1 MSEETKHN
9 GIDVAYVANL
19 ARIDLTE
26 KEVEKFQS
34 QLDQIVGYVEKIGE
48 LDLSGIEPSTSVRSQ
63 VNVYRKDEVRESLTH
78 EKAMANAPEE
88 LNGLF
93 KVPKIIE

>member
-19 ARIDLTE
+19 ARMDLTD

-48 LDLSGIEPSTSVRSQ
+48 LDLSGIEHSTSVRSQ
-63 VNVYRKDEVRESLTH
+63 VNVYRKDEVRESLAH
-78 EKAMANAPEE
+78 DKAMANAPEE

-93 KVPKIIE
+93 KVPKIVE

>member
-1 MSEETKHN
+1 MAEETHK

-19 ARIDLTE
+19 ARIKLTDDE
-26 KEVEKFQS
+26 IEKFQS

-48 LDLSGIEPSTSVRSQ
+48 LDLQGVEPSTRMRSLN
-63 VNVYRKDEVRESLTH
+63 NVFRKDEVRPCLAH
-78 EKAMANAPEE
+78 DVAMSNAPEE

-93 KVPKIIE
+93 KVPKIVE

>member
-1 MSEETKHN
+1 MSEGIEHN

-19 ARIDLTE
+19 ARMELTE
-26 KEVEKFQS
+26 KEIETFQS
-34 QLDQIVGYVEKIGE
+34 QLDQIIGYVEKIGE
-48 LDLSGIEPSTSVRSQ
+48 LDLDGIEPSTRMRSLN
-63 VNVYRKDEVRESLTH
+63 NVYRKDEVRESLAH

>member
-1 MSEETKHN
+1 MAEKTKHN
-9 GIDVAYVANL
+9 VIDVAYVANL
-19 ARIDLTE
+19 ARINLTE
-26 KEVEKFQS
+26 KEIDKFQS

-48 LDLSGIEPSTSVRSQ
+48 LDLSGIEPSNRKRSL
-63 VNVYRKDEVRESLTH
+63 VNVYRKDEVRESLAH

-93 KVPKIIE
+93 KVPKIVE